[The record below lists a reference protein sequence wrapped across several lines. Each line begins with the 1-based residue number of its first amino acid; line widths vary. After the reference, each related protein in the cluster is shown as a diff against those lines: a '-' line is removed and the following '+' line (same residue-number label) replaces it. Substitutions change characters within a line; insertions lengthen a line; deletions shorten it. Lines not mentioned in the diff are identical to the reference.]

1 MVFAELLL
9 VHTPK
14 LATAYSTVALTD
26 ALDKLNDECLC
37 CYLTHLGVIMLIVGL
52 GRYTKQP
59 TERSDGISLQITLME
74 PTDYLVPAF
83 FKSMP

>member
-1 MVFAELLL
+1 MQAGLDNVIETVVANGVVFAELLL

-52 GRYTKQP
+52 GRYTK
-59 TERSDGISLQITLME
+59 
-74 PTDYLVPAF
+74 
-83 FKSMP
+83 

>member
-1 MVFAELLL
+1 M
-9 VHTPK
+9 
-14 LATAYSTVALTD
+14 
-26 ALDKLNDECLC
+26 
-37 CYLTHLGVIMLIVGL
+37 HLGVIMLIVGL